1 MTASF
6 QLDFWTETVQVHL
19 SRIDVLYEGRV
30 FDSVP
35 CWIENFGC
43 FFGWKFVILSI
54 RFTVFIIFQIF
65 GWYRYCYNQ
74 ELCEISEATDCG
86 EIPHEWCS
94 DSVIYQY
101 IQVHFWD
108 NGFLNYWQ
116 FKKLP
121 LFALA
126 TPTVILCYSSLKK
139 TVLDLTPRVIFADF
153 IGLESAKAGKP
164 WVGPPMQICCAVH
177 LAFLTIFSLFFMN
190 VEVITRLVWS
200 SSPLGKMLNKYY
212 IENNTCHDKWSCIS
226 SSIIFDTLQN
236 KENNNSAP

>member
-1 MTASF
+1 MA
-6 QLDFWTETVQVHL
+6 LIL
-19 SRIDVLYEGRV
+19 IR
-30 FDSVP
+30 
-35 CWIENFGC
+35 GC
-43 FFGWKFVILSI
+43 IQSALIAFP
-54 RFTVFIIFQIF
+54 FIIFQIF